1 MVSAAAAA
9 SLFEAEVVVSSQSPA
24 ERSSA
29 FQAALTEVLVRVAGR
44 NNVLDTEP
52 ARALLADPGK
62 LVQQYRYFTRPDSQ
76 PPVLRLWV
84 RFDEASIRQG
94 LQQQGVSYWGQERP
108 DTLVWLAVEDR
119 GRRYV
124 VAADDDTE
132 VRRQVELAARQRGVP
147 IVFPLMDLED
157 QSQARFSDIWG
168 GFFDNV
174 LLASERY
181 RPQAVLIGR
190 LNRSAS
196 GGWSSR
202 WNLQVGGEPRA
213 WTDSRSD
220 LAQLSQ
226 QGIDTTADILAA
238 QFAVAGG
245 TGGSSNNRVTIEIRG
260 VDSLADYAR
269 IDAYLKTL
277 TSVADLQLTQVSDS
291 TLQYALRLNGSLQDL
306 TRTVSIGSVLEPA
319 AGRQPGSFRIRQ

>member
-9 SLFEAEVVVSSQSPA
+9 SLFESEVVVSSQSPA

-29 FQAALTEVLVRVAGR
+29 LRTALAEVLVRVAGR
-44 NNVLDTEP
+44 NNVLDTDP
-52 ARALLADPGK
+52 ARALLEDPGK
-62 LVQQYRYFTRPDSQ
+62 LVQQYRYYTRPGSE
-76 PPVLRLWV
+76 PPVLVMWV

-124 VAADDDTE
+124 VAADDDSD
-132 VRRQVELAARQRGVP
+132 VHRQIELAARQRGVP

-157 QSQARFSDIWG
+157 QSRARFTDIWG

-174 LLASERY
+174 LLASQRY
-181 RPQAVLIGR
+181 HPQAVLIGR

-202 WNLQVGGEPRA
+202 WHLQVGGKPGA
-213 WTDSRSD
+213 WTDSRND
-220 LAQLSQ
+220 LALLSQ
-226 QGIDTTADILAA
+226 QGIDTAADILAS
-238 QFAVAGG
+238 QFAVSSGG
-245 TGGSSNNRVTIEIRG
+245 TGGSNRATIEVRG
-260 VDSLADYAR
+260 VNSLADYAR
-269 IDAYLKTL
+269 IDAYLEAL
-277 TSVADLQLTQVSDS
+277 TSVTDLQLTQVSGP
-291 TLQYALRLNGSLQDL
+291 TLQYTLQLNGSLQDL

-319 AGRQPGSFRIRQ
+319 AGEMPGSFRIRQ